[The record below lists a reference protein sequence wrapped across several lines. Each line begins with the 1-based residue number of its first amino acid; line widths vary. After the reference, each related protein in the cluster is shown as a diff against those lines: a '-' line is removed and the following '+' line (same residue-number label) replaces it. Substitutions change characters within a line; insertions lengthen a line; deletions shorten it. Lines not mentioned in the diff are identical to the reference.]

1 MQGTQGKKK
10 QWISRVMRSGKSQKS
25 ALKHSKNSTNTTGF
39 KITNFW
45 MNNKEII
52 GFFFCVI

>member
-1 MQGTQGKKK
+1 MCREQKD